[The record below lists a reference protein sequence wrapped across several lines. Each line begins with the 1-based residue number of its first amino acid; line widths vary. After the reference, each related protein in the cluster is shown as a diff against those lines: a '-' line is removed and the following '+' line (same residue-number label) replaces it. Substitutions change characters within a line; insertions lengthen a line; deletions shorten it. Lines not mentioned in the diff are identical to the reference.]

1 MRAAQRGLTSTLSL
15 WRDTAAPAPDAPPLE
30 GEVSAKVAIVGGGF
44 TGCAAAL
51 RLAEKGLDCRL
62 LEAAAFGEGGS
73 GRNAGLVN
81 AGLWLPPREVERVL
95 GKEGAKRLMG
105 PLAGG
110 PARVFSLIEQH
121 QMQCEATRK
130 GTIHAAHA
138 ASGFADL
145 QRRFEQ
151 WRELGAPVELLDAGE
166 TASRSGAQGFHGGL
180 FDARAGT
187 INPMGYLRGLARAA
201 QNAGA
206 VLHGDSP
213 ALSLERKEGG
223 WRVATARG
231 AVTAESVI
239 LATNA
244 YSGAL
249 YPALPRAFTPIS
261 YFQVASKPLGPR
273 AETILPGREGVWDTG
288 TIMTSFRVDAAG
300 RLILGSMGALYGR
313 DASTSRRWADKKA
326 RQLFPELGPI
336 EWETAWA
343 GRIAMTGDHL
353 PRILNPEPGLFVPIG
368 YNGRGIGPGTIFGE
382 ALADYLAE
390 GGEERLPLPLSPSW
404 REPWRGLR
412 QTFYAAAFAGYRLL
426 KSL

>member
-1 MRAAQRGLTSTLSL
+1 
-15 WRDTAAPAPDAPPLE
+15 
-30 GEVSAKVAIVGGGF
+30 
-44 TGCAAAL
+44 
-51 RLAEKGLDCRL
+51 
-62 LEAAAFGEGGS
+62 
-73 GRNAGLVN
+73 
-81 AGLWLPPREVERVL
+81 
-95 GKEGAKRLMG
+95 
-105 PLAGG
+105 
-110 PARVFSLIEQH
+110 
-121 QMQCEATRK
+121 
-130 GTIHAAHA
+130 
-138 ASGFADL
+138 
-145 QRRFEQ
+145 
-151 WRELGAPVELLDAGE
+151 
-166 TASRSGAQGFHGGL
+166 
-180 FDARAGT
+180 
-187 INPMGYLRGLARAA
+187 
-201 QNAGA
+201 
-206 VLHGDSP
+206 
-213 ALSLERKEGG
+213 
-223 WRVATARG
+223 
-231 AVTAESVI
+231 VTADTVI

-249 YPALPRAFTPIS
+249 YPALPRAFTSIS

-412 QTFYAAAFAGYRLL
+412 QSFYAAAFAGYRLL